1 MAKKPVKA
9 KKKAPKNIKKA
20 VKKTVKKTAVKKIS
34 PKKPVVKKPR
44 IEQDEVPR
52 TRVRVIGLGGG
63 GGSIVAE
70 IAQRVRRVD
79 FLVANT
85 DVQALREL
93 PRSVKTFAFGQTQ
106 TNELGSGM
114 DPAVG
119 LRSAELE
126 REKIK
131 RLFDEQDVT
140 ILVASLGGG
149 TGSGALSVFA
159 EAARESKNLTIGIFT
174 MPFSFEGDKRRQIAE
189 QALEEAKNSLNTYV
203 VLPNERIFQLIDKQ
217 TSLKSSLSAVNSL
230 LADSLEGL
238 IETIALPGLVN
249 TDFADLRS
257 LLEGRG
263 RLAYL
268 YSITAQGP
276 TKAQEAV
283 AQVLSNPLCEYSIEG
298 VDRMLFNIAG
308 DKGLRMQEV
317 ADISSAIAK
326 FNPKAKIILGITTNS
341 SLRGKIRITLFATGC
356 KTGEEKSFR
365 IRKKKKVSVPKQ
377 EKKKKIT
384 KAKKSSKGKE
394 VPPVVPETSE
404 PQQLPVDAVV
414 EQQPATI
421 SATGS
426 KTRRNALDLQKAVD
440 QEAQDIEEKER
451 EWDLP
456 AFLRRK

>member
-1 MAKKPVKA
+1 
-9 KKKAPKNIKKA
+9 IKKA

-174 MPFSFEGDKRRQIAE
+174 MPFSFEGDKR
-189 QALEEAKNSLNTYV
+189 
-203 VLPNERIFQLIDKQ
+203 
-217 TSLKSSLSAVNSL
+217 
-230 LADSLEGL
+230 
-238 IETIALPGLVN
+238 
-249 TDFADLRS
+249 
-257 LLEGRG
+257 
-263 RLAYL
+263 
-268 YSITAQGP
+268 
-276 TKAQEAV
+276 
-283 AQVLSNPLCEYSIEG
+283 
-298 VDRMLFNIAG
+298 
-308 DKGLRMQEV
+308 
-317 ADISSAIAK
+317 
-326 FNPKAKIILGITTNS
+326 
-341 SLRGKIRITLFATGC
+341 
-356 KTGEEKSFR
+356 
-365 IRKKKKVSVPKQ
+365 
-377 EKKKKIT
+377 
-384 KAKKSSKGKE
+384 
-394 VPPVVPETSE
+394 
-404 PQQLPVDAVV
+404 
-414 EQQPATI
+414 
-421 SATGS
+421 
-426 KTRRNALDLQKAVD
+426 
-440 QEAQDIEEKER
+440 
-451 EWDLP
+451 
-456 AFLRRK
+456 